1 MAILATGCQKEQG
14 LDYPELINYGTIHAE
29 LIDGPTFNKSIPANA
44 TSIVFCCYYQYTD
57 ETLQVLLSSPSS
69 LAPIYGHLNGSVWYV
84 TTPACAFEANPNS
97 GELFRGCSKLTFID
111 FGKNFSTSNVT
122 DMHGMF
128 QGCSKLTN
136 LDLSSFNT
144 SNVTDMCRM
153 FEGCKNL
160 TSLNLSSFNTS
171 NVTDMRGMFQGCSN
185 LTNLDLSSLNT
196 SNVNNMAA
204 MFKWCSGLTSLDVS
218 SFNTSN
224 VTDMHEL
231 FRGCNK
237 LTSLNVSS
245 FNTSHVQRM
254 DAMFY
259 GCSGLTSLDVSNFN
273 TSNVVLM
280 TRTVDTVLDYYTGY
294 SGGQEVQIAR
304 NNELFR
310 FGMFAQCSSLT
321 SLDLSSF
328 NTSKVTDMRGLFEG
342 CKNLTNLNVSSFN
355 TSNVKYMDAMFRD
368 CRNLTSLDLSNFN
381 TSQVVSMGD
390 VHRFFYNSGSAGQYG
405 DHRYLTNG
413 GMFENCTSL
422 SSLDLSNF
430 YTPNVARMYNMFYNC
445 THLTYLNL
453 SNFDMSHLEDI
464 DYDYHFAGK
473 DDMCYHLS
481 TASGNCTIVCTES
494 VQNSLLEYDGHF
506 YITRIP
512 VSTVNFTWVRP

>member
-1 MAILATGCQKEQG
+1 MKNHFFISTLILTTLALLATGCQKEHG
-14 LDYPELINYGTIHAE
+14 FDYAE
-29 LIDGPTFNKSIPANA
+29 LVDGETFNKFIPATTTSVVFEYNKFA
-44 TSIVFCCYYQYTD
+44 TGDRI
-57 ETLQVLLSSPSS
+57 LLSTPTSPT
-69 LAPIYGHLNGSVWYV
+69 PIYGYLDSTVWHV
-84 TTPACAFEANPNS
+84 TTTASAIHANPRCAKMFYN
-97 GELFRGCSKLTFID
+97 RSKLTSIE
-111 FGKNFSTSNVT
+111 FG
-122 DMHGMF
+122 
-128 QGCSKLTN
+128 
-136 LDLSSFNT
+136 
-144 SNVTDMCRM
+144 
-153 FEGCKNL
+153 
-160 TSLNLSSFNTS
+160 
-171 NVTDMRGMFQGCSN
+171 
-185 LTNLDLSSLNT
+185 
-196 SNVNNMAA
+196 
-204 MFKWCSGLTSLDVS
+204 SG
-218 SFNTSN
+218 FNTSN

-245 FNTSHVQRM
+245 FNTSNVQRM

-273 TSNVVLM
+273 TSNVVSM
-280 TRTVDTVLDYYTGY
+280 SRTVDTVFEYYDSYLGPIP
-294 SGGQEVQIAR
+294 QK
-304 NNELFR
+304 NELIR

-342 CKNLTNLNVSSFN
+342 CKNLTSLNVSSFN
-355 TSNVKYMDAMFRD
+355 TSNVKYMDAMFRG
-368 CRNLTSLDLSNFN
+368 CSSLTSLDLSNFN

>member
-1 MAILATGCQKEQG
+1 MKNNFLISTLILTTLALLATGCQKEHG
-14 LDYPELINYGTIHAE
+14 FDYAE
-29 LIDGPTFNKSIPANA
+29 LVDGETFNKFIPATT
-44 TSIVFCCYYQYTD
+44 TSVVFEYNKFASGD
-57 ETLQVLLSSPSS
+57 WILLSTPTSPT
-69 LAPIYGHLNGSVWYV
+69 PIYGYLDSTVWHV
-84 TTPACAFEANPNS
+84 TTTASAIHANPRSAKMFYN
-97 GELFRGCSKLTFID
+97 RSKLTSIQ
-111 FGKNFSTSNVT
+111 FGDGFNTSNVT
-122 DMHGMF
+122 DMSGMF

-136 LDLSSFNT
+136 L
-144 SNVTDMCRM
+144 
-153 FEGCKNL
+153 
-160 TSLNLSSFNTS
+160 NLSSFNTS
-171 NVTDMRGMFQGCSN
+171 NVNS
-185 LTNLDLSSLNT
+185 
-196 SNVNNMAA
+196 MAS
-204 MFKWCSGLTSLDVS
+204 MFKWCSGLTSLDLS

-245 FNTSHVQRM
+245 FNTSNVQRM

-294 SGGQEVQIAR
+294 SGGQEVQIAE

-342 CKNLTNLNVSSFN
+342 CKNLTSLNVSSFN
-355 TSNVKYMDAMFRD
+355 TSNVKYMDAMFRG
-368 CRNLTSLDLSNFN
+368 CSSLTSLDLSNFN
-381 TSQVVSMGD
+381 TSHVVSMGD

-405 DHRYLTNG
+405 DYRYQTNG

-430 YTPNVARMYNMFYNC
+430 YTPNVARMYNMFCNC

-473 DDMCYHLS
+473 DYMCYHLS
-481 TASGNCTIVCTES
+481 TASGYCTIVCTES
-494 VQNSLLEYDGHF
+494 VQNSLLELDPIFHDHH
-506 YITRIP
+506 ITYIP
-512 VSTVNFTWVRP
+512 VNTVNFTWVRP

>member
-1 MAILATGCQKEQG
+1 MKNHFFISTLILTTLALLATGCQKEHG
-14 LDYPELINYGTIHAE
+14 FDYAE
-29 LIDGPTFNKSIPANA
+29 LVDGETFNKFIPATTTSVVFEYNKFA
-44 TSIVFCCYYQYTD
+44 TGDWI
-57 ETLQVLLSSPSS
+57 LLSTPTSPT
-69 LAPIYGHLNGSVWYV
+69 PIYGYLDSTVWHV
-84 TTPACAFEANPNS
+84 TTTASDIHANPRSAKMFYN
-97 GELFRGCSKLTFID
+97 CSKLTSIQ
-111 FGKNFSTSNVT
+111 FGDGFNTSNVT
-122 DMHGMF
+122 DMRGMF
-128 QGCSKLTN
+128 HGCSKLTN

-144 SNVTDMCRM
+144 SNVTDM
-153 FEGCKNL
+153 
-160 TSLNLSSFNTS
+160 
-171 NVTDMRGMFQGCSN
+171 RGMFQGCSK

-196 SNVNNMAA
+196 SNVNSMSA

-231 FRGCNK
+231 FRGCSK
-237 LTSLNVSS
+237 LTSLNVSI
-245 FNTSHVQRM
+245 FNTSNVQRM

-273 TSNVVLM
+273 TSNVVSM
-280 TRTVDTVLDYYTGY
+280 SRTVDTVIVYYDSY
-294 SGGQEVQIAR
+294 LGQIPEK
-304 NNELFR
+304 NELIR

-321 SLDLSSF
+321 SLDLYSF

-342 CKNLTNLNVSSFN
+342 CKNLTSLNVSSFN
-355 TSNVKYMDAMFRD
+355 TSNVKYMDAMFRG
-368 CRNLTSLDLSNFN
+368 CSSLTSLDLSNFN

-405 DHRYLTNG
+405 DYSYLTNG

-430 YTPNVARMYNMFYNC
+430 HTPNVARMYNMFYNC

-464 DYDYHFAGK
+464 DYDYHYTGK
-473 DDMCYHLS
+473 EDMCYHLS

-512 VSTVNFTWVRP
+512 VSTVNFTWVRS

>member
-1 MAILATGCQKEQG
+1 MKNHFFISILILTTLALLATGCQKEHG
-14 LDYPELINYGTIHAE
+14 FDYAE
-29 LIDGPTFNKSIPANA
+29 LVDGETFNKFIPATT
-44 TSIVFCCYYQYTD
+44 TSVVFEYNKFASGD
-57 ETLQVLLSSPSS
+57 WILLSTPTSPT
-69 LAPIYGHLNGSVWYV
+69 PIYGYLDSTVWHV
-84 TTPACAFEANPNS
+84 TTTASAIHANPRSAKMFYN
-97 GELFRGCSKLTFID
+97 CSKLTSIQ
-111 FGKNFSTSNVT
+111 FG
-122 DMHGMF
+122 DG
-128 QGCSKLTN
+128 
-136 LDLSSFNT
+136 
-144 SNVTDMCRM
+144 
-153 FEGCKNL
+153 
-160 TSLNLSSFNTS
+160 FNTS
-171 NVTDMRGMFQGCSN
+171 NVTDMRGMFQGCSK
-185 LTNLDLSSLNT
+185 LTNLNLSSFNT
-196 SNVNNMAA
+196 SNVNSMAS
-204 MFKWCSGLTSLDVS
+204 MFKWCSGLTSLDLS

-245 FNTSHVQRM
+245 FNTSNVQRM

-280 TRTVDTVLDYYTGY
+280 TRTVDTVLNYYTGY
-294 SGGQEVQIAR
+294 SGGQEVQIAE

-328 NTSKVTDMRGLFEG
+328 NTSKVTDMRGLFDG
-342 CKNLTNLNVSSFN
+342 CKNLTSLNVSSFN
-355 TSNVKYMDAMFRD
+355 TSNVKYMDAMFRG
-368 CRNLTSLDLSNFN
+368 CSSLTSLDLSNFN
-381 TSQVVSMGD
+381 TSHVVSMGD

-405 DHRYLTNG
+405 DYRYQTNG
-413 GMFENCTSL
+413 GMFENCTIL

-430 YTPNVARMYNMFYNC
+430 YTPNVARMYNMFRNC

-473 DDMCYHLS
+473 DYMCYHLS

-494 VQNSLLEYDGHF
+494 VQNSLLELDPVFHDHH
-506 YITRIP
+506 ITYIP
-512 VSTVNFTWVRP
+512 VNTVNFTWVRP

>member
-1 MAILATGCQKEQG
+1 MKNHFFISTLILTTLALLATGCQKEHG
-14 LDYPELINYGTIHAE
+14 FDYAE
-29 LIDGPTFNKSIPANA
+29 LVDGETFNKFIPATTTSVVFEYNKFA
-44 TSIVFCCYYQYTD
+44 TGDRI
-57 ETLQVLLSSPSS
+57 LLSTPTSPT
-69 LAPIYGHLNGSVWYV
+69 PIYGYLDSTVWHV
-84 TTPACAFEANPNS
+84 TTTASAIHANPRSAKMFYN
-97 GELFRGCSKLTFID
+97 CSKLTSIE
-111 FGKNFSTSNVT
+111 FG
-122 DMHGMF
+122 
-128 QGCSKLTN
+128 
-136 LDLSSFNT
+136 
-144 SNVTDMCRM
+144 
-153 FEGCKNL
+153 EG
-160 TSLNLSSFNTS
+160 FNTS
-171 NVTDMRGMFQGCSN
+171 NVTDMRGMFQGCSK
-185 LTNLDLSSLNT
+185 LTNLNLSSFNT
-196 SNVNNMAA
+196 SNVNSMAS
-204 MFKWCSGLTSLDVS
+204 MFKWCSGLTSLDLS

-245 FNTSHVQRM
+245 FNTSNVQRM

-273 TSNVVLM
+273 TYNVVLM
-280 TRTVDTVLDYYTGY
+280 TRTVDTVLNYYTGY

-328 NTSKVTDMRGLFEG
+328 NTSKVTDMRGLFDG
-342 CKNLTNLNVSSFN
+342 CKNLTSLNVSSFN
-355 TSNVKYMDAMFRD
+355 TSNVKYMDAMFRG
-368 CRNLTSLDLSNFN
+368 CSSLTSLDLSNFN
-381 TSQVVSMGD
+381 TSHVVSMGD

-405 DHRYLTNG
+405 DYRYQTNG

-430 YTPNVARMYNMFYNC
+430 HTPNVARMYNMFRNC

-494 VQNSLLEYDGHF
+494 VQNSLLELDPIFHDHH
-506 YITRIP
+506 ITYIP
-512 VSTVNFTWVRP
+512 VNTVNFTWVRP

>member
-1 MAILATGCQKEQG
+1 MKNHFFISTLILTTLALLATGCQKEHG
-14 LDYPELINYGTIHAE
+14 FDYAE
-29 LIDGPTFNKSIPANA
+29 LVDGETFNKFIPATTTSVVFEYNKFA
-44 TSIVFCCYYQYTD
+44 TGDWI
-57 ETLQVLLSSPSS
+57 LLSTPTSPT
-69 LAPIYGHLNGSVWYV
+69 PIYGYLDSTVWHV
-84 TTPACAFEANPNS
+84 TTTASAIHANPRSAKMFYN
-97 GELFRGCSKLTFID
+97 CSKLTSIQ
-111 FGKNFSTSNVT
+111 FG
-122 DMHGMF
+122 DG
-128 QGCSKLTN
+128 
-136 LDLSSFNT
+136 
-144 SNVTDMCRM
+144 
-153 FEGCKNL
+153 
-160 TSLNLSSFNTS
+160 FNTS
-171 NVTDMRGMFQGCSN
+171 NVTDMRGMFQGCSK
-185 LTNLDLSSLNT
+185 LTNLNLSSFNT
-196 SNVNNMAA
+196 SNVNSMAS
-204 MFKWCSGLTSLDVS
+204 MFKWCSGLTSLDLS

-245 FNTSHVQRM
+245 FNTSNVQRM

-328 NTSKVTDMRGLFEG
+328 NTSKVTDMRGLFDG
-342 CKNLTNLNVSSFN
+342 CKNLTSLNVSSFN
-355 TSNVKYMDAMFRD
+355 TSNVKYMDAMFRG
-368 CRNLTSLDLSNFN
+368 CSSLTSLDLSNFN
-381 TSQVVSMGD
+381 TSHVVSMGD

-405 DHRYLTNG
+405 DYRYQTNG

-430 YTPNVARMYNMFYNC
+430 YTPNVARMYNMFRNC

-494 VQNSLLEYDGHF
+494 VQNSLLELDPVFHDHH
-506 YITRIP
+506 ITYIP
-512 VSTVNFTWVRP
+512 VNTVNFTWVRP